1 MTLDELLGL
10 SSAELDKIPSA
21 TIQAFF
27 EPYLNVTRPERQTKE
42 RVSNV
47 VKNKASAVPFD
58 KEKQEKL
65 AKARAIAEQFGLKI

>member
-10 SSAELDKIPSA
+10 SSAELDKIPPA

-27 EPYLNVTRPERQTKE
+27 EPYLNVTRPERQVKE
-42 RVSNV
+42 TVNHRSKPSVDHST
-47 VKNKASAVPFD
+47 S